1 MSQITRFAVN
11 SARIVQQQKVLR
23 VPFRCMAGAN
33 PAIKSSQEK
42 FQSDDNVPIF
52 LKGGVLDQILYRTTM
67 GLCVAAIGL
76 FIYNIRSMAV
86 KK

>member
-1 MSQITRFAVN
+1 MHPESY
-11 SARIVQQQKVLR
+11 
-23 VPFRCMAGAN
+23 
-33 PAIKSSQEK
+33 EK
-42 FQSDDNVPIF
+42 KDKIPSDDNVPIF